1 MVIIVQILPISKP
14 SVKKLA
20 VILSA
25 PGAILFILCLLMV
38 IETISCRAG
47 DACITYTVLNN
58 DDEGTVEIES
68 KFCGQVDLPYFPSG
82 EANEPYLQ
90 VQRMWDGAVVT
101 NGRCYTEYGVSI
113 LKSPCKK
120 KSWYLSLTS
129 DFYFR
134 LHHFCRLVEHR
145 IIKFASVMI

>member
-25 PGAILFILCLLMV
+25 PGAFLFILCLLVV

-68 KFCGQVDLPYFPSG
+68 KFCGQVDLPYFSSG
-82 EANEPYLQ
+82 EAIVPY
-90 VQRMWDGAVVT
+90 
-101 NGRCYTEYGVSI
+101 RCKECGME
-113 LKSPCKK
+113 L
-120 KSWYLSLTS
+120 
-129 DFYFR
+129 
-134 LHHFCRLVEHR
+134 
-145 IIKFASVMI
+145 